1 MLRRS
6 AHGAHLAIEDP
17 AREEIETM
25 LAEADAWYNAEYPLE
40 HNHLL
45 DIASLKQPGVTFHV
59 ARIDGKAAAFGA
71 LVPQAGGWGEVK
83 RMYVDPAARGR
94 GLGRLIL
101 AALEAE
107 ARRIGLGCL
116 RLETGIKQDPAIA
129 LYVSAGFREIAPFS
143 PYTADPFSCFFEKRL
158 GDRG

>member
-1 MLRRS
+1 MRPPI
-6 AHGAHLAIEDP
+6 AIEDP
-17 AREEIETM
+17 AQAEIGAM
-25 LAEADAWYNAEYPLE
+25 LAEADAWYNAAYPPE

-45 DIASLKQPGVTFHV
+45 DVASLKQPNVTFHV

-94 GLGRLIL
+94 GLGRMIL

-107 ARRIGLGCL
+107 ARRIGLSFL
-116 RLETGIKQDPAIA
+116 KLETGIKQDPAIA
-129 LYVSAGFREIAPFS
+129 LYVSAGFREIGPFA
-143 PYTADPFSCFFEKRL
+143 PYTADPFSRFFEKRL
-158 GDRG
+158 GDCG